1 MTKAKIVANISKK
14 TGLEK
19 SEIQVIVDS
28 FMEEVKSAMGSGNNV
43 FLRGFGSF
51 VVKRRAKKTGRNIMK
66 NTSIIIPAHNIPF
79 FKPAKTF
86 VEEVKKR
93 VPVGVH
99 DKFH

>member
-1 MTKAKIVANISKK
+1 MTKAEIVANISKN

-28 FMEEVKSAMGSGNNV
+28 FMGEIKSAMSSGNNV

-51 VVKRRAKKTGRNIMK
+51 VVKKRARKTGRNIMK
-66 NTSIIIPAHNIPF
+66 NVSIIIPAHNIPS

-86 VEEVKKR
+86 AEEVKKR
-93 VPVGVH
+93 VPINN
-99 DKFH
+99 